1 VVTSGVRTPPE
12 VEAEIIRLYQ
22 DPELS
27 VPDVMRKTG
36 VSGAV
41 VSRVIR
47 EAGIPPRRGGKP
59 STAPGK
65 MAQIA
70 AACDGGMTHVQ
81 AAAACGVALGT
92 VKRLMAARRVPGML
106 TAAQAAAVIGVSAL
120 AMSDLYRAG
129 LLRAGRP
136 GPTARLLYDAGD
148 AAALAAL
155 RAGVTERREAAQRE
169 AERAS

>member
-1 VVTSGVRTPPE
+1 MTSGVRTPPE
-12 VEAEIIRLYQ
+12 VEREIIRLYQ
-22 DPELS
+22 DPALS
-27 VPDVMRKTG
+27 VRDIERKAG
-36 VSGAV
+36 VSGEAIRRV
-41 VSRVIR
+41 VR
-47 EAGIPPRRGGKP
+47 EARIPLRRGGKRA
-59 STAPGK
+59 TGPGK
-65 MAQIA
+65 TAEIA

-129 LLRAGRP
+129 LIRAWRP

-155 RAGVTERREAAQRE
+155 CAGVTERREAAQRE